1 MYTVTEQVIVRSKKN
16 RLIDWIQMLEDRD
29 LCYML
34 GLLFYQPKLA
44 ELAMSVEPEWRNG
57 AT

>member
-1 MYTVTEQVIVRSKKN
+1 MYTVTEQVVRSKKN

-44 ELAMSVEPEWRNG
+44 ELAMSGEPDL
-57 AT
+57 